1 MKSNSK
7 NYHGELAT
15 FEIGQNVQHV
25 TDQGEIANATITGI
39 SDNLLHLSFQ
49 DGEEGSESPETCF

>member
-15 FEIGQNVQHV
+15 FEIGKNVQHV
-25 TDQGEIANATITGI
+25 TDQGEILNATITGI
-39 SDNLLHLSFQ
+39 SNDLLHLSFQ
-49 DGEEGSESPETCF
+49 DGEEGSEAPETCF

>member
-7 NYHGELAT
+7 NYHGEIAT

-25 TDQGEIANATITGI
+25 TDQGEITNAIITGI
-39 SDNLLHLSFQ
+39 SDDLLRLSFH
-49 DGEEGSESPETCF
+49 DGEEGSEAPETCF